1 MANRILIALVLALAL
16 VGAGYRWGHKAADNA
31 WTARKARD
39 DEATQKALDAETRRA
54 DTATSTYLKD
64 HRDQADRYDA
74 LDLRYQAL
82 LARTPLVVYRPAP
95 AGAASAGSSP
105 AVPAPGTPSGG
116 VPLPAAPDAAVPHL
130 TLAAVR
136 VWNGALTST
145 DAPAGACG
153 AAAATEGAD
162 PTCAED
168 SGLTLDDAWANHRAN
183 ARSCADDRQRYR
195 ALIDFIQSTPESRPQ

>member
-1 MANRILIALVLALAL
+1 MANRLLIALILALAL
-16 VGAGYRWGHKAADNA
+16 IGAGYRWGHKAADNA
-31 WTARKARD
+31 WAARKARD
-39 DEATQKALDAETRRA
+39 DEAAQKALDAETRRA
-54 DTATSTYLKD
+54 DTATSTYLQD

-82 LARTPLVVYRPAP
+82 LKRTPLVVYRPAP
-95 AGAASAGSSP
+95 AGAAGAVSSP
-105 AVPAPGTPSGG
+105 AAPAPAAPSGG
-116 VPLPAAPDAAVPHL
+116 VPLPAPPDAAVPHL

-153 AAAATEGAD
+153 ATAATEGAG
-162 PTCAED
+162 PACAED

>member
-1 MANRILIALVLALAL
+1 MATRLLIALVLALAL
-16 VGAGYRWGHKAADNA
+16 IGAGYRWGHKAADNA
-31 WTARKARD
+31 WAARKARD
-39 DEATQKALDAETRRA
+39 GEAAQKALEAETRRA

-82 LARTPLVVYRPAP
+82 LKRNPLVVYRPAP
-95 AGAASAGSSP
+95 ASAAGADSSP
-105 AVPAPGTPSGG
+105 ATPAPAASSRGE
-116 VPLPAAPDAAVPHL
+116 PLPTAPDAAVPHL

-162 PTCAED
+162 PACAED

-183 ARSCADDRQRYR
+183 ARTCADDRQRYR
-195 ALIDFIQSTPESRPQ
+195 ALIDYIQSTTASPQ

>member
-39 DEATQKALDAETRRA
+39 DKAARKALDAETRRA
-54 DTATSTYLKD
+54 ETATSNYLND
-64 HRDQADRYDA
+64 HRDQADRYDD

-82 LARTPLVVYRPAP
+82 LKRTPLVVYRPAP
-95 AGAASAGSSP
+95 AGAAIAGS
-105 AVPAPGTPSGG
+105 ATPAPGTAPGG
-116 VPLPAAPDAAVPHL
+116 VPLPPDPDAAVPRL

-162 PTCAED
+162 PACAEE

>member
-1 MANRILIALVLALAL
+1 MATRLLIALALAL
-16 VGAGYRWGHKAADNA
+16 ALIGAGYRWGHKAADDA

-39 DEATQKALDAETRRA
+39 DKAAQKAFEAETRRA
-54 DTATSTYLKD
+54 ETATSNYLKD

-82 LARTPLVVYRPAP
+82 LKHTPLVVYRPVP
-95 AGAASAGSSP
+95 AGAAGAVSSP
-105 AVPAPGTPSGG
+105 AAPAPGAPSGG
-116 VPLPAAPDAAVPHL
+116 VPLPAPPDAAVPHL

-162 PTCAED
+162 PACAED
-168 SGLTLDDAWANHRAN
+168 SGLTLDDAWDNHHAN

-195 ALIDFIQSTPESRPQ
+195 ALIDFLQSTPESRPQ

>member
-1 MANRILIALVLALAL
+1 M
-16 VGAGYRWGHKAADNA
+16 
-31 WTARKARD
+31 
-39 DEATQKALDAETRRA
+39 
-54 DTATSTYLKD
+54 
-64 HRDQADRYDA
+64 
-74 LDLRYQAL
+74 
-82 LARTPLVVYRPAP
+82 
-95 AGAASAGSSP
+95 
-105 AVPAPGTPSGG
+105 
-116 VPLPAAPDAAVPHL
+116 PHL

-153 AAAATEGAD
+153 ATAATEGAG
-162 PTCAED
+162 PACAED